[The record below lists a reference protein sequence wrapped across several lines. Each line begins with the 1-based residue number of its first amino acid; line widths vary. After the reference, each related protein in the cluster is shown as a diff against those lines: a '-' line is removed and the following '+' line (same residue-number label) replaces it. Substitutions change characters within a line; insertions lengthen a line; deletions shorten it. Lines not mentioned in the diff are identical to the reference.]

1 MPLDL
6 DATAKFFSTL
16 HIRDRD
22 VGTRKQFKLR
32 PQQVE
37 IMERCKEHIAKK
49 RRLYVIFLKAR
60 RVGISTW
67 ASAIQTAHCLSK
79 SDGHAAI
86 IAQIRETS
94 SELFQQAAGF
104 AKDLRPILPDIGIGA
119 KQLTYPHQRSEASNL
134 RHYTA
139 ATVHGTRGL
148 TFSSVHMTEAAF
160 YPYEGAY
167 TAILNT
173 LSKDPDNICLIET
186 TANGMEGPGEAY
198 YEYWQAAE
206 GGDNE
211 FLPIFLPWYEDPEY
225 VMDPEAAEDA
235 PRDDYERYLMHD
247 LKDHRSGKS
256 IRLGKD
262 RIAWFRDT
270 LFSKCEGS
278 LDKWKA
284 EYPSCLLG
292 DTLVGTHHGIMPI
305 SLVREGY
312 ESESGEI
319 TKSGQTGF
327 KACVEIL
334 TKSGRILRGT
344 FDHPIQKEDGSFVW
358 MQDSGG
364 CRIRLCPMRTSEFMH
379 VVEWHKELGVHC
391 SREITHTFA
400 RFLGYFMGDGCYH
413 GNTVSIAC
421 CARDED
427 VVADVSRLMGALFGN
442 SYSRATGS
450 KKGCTELRVGSV
462 AWGEMMKV
470 LGFYSPTSPH
480 RIVSVPECIF
490 LSPKEVIKEFLTGL
504 FEADGFNAY
513 PTSRVVLF
521 SKHVSF
527 LRDIQSLLLC
537 FGITCKVS
545 SRPAVNGQ
553 GRAYQSNTLSMRW
566 AEAIKFNSE
575 IGFVS
580 EYKRSR
586 SKEGEAPQKSLKID
600 LIDEV
605 ISLREIG
612 EHPVFDL
619 HVNHEDHVFSANGIA
634 CHNSPMEAFI
644 ATGSPA
650 FTHEELQFAHSS
662 QEPPL
667 HRGYIVPNALG
678 KMSFEEERSASGDDL
693 LLIWEYPQQHAHYFA
708 GVDTARGEETNI
720 TPGDYAAVVVWNA
733 ETGHMAARFMGR
745 VSPEK
750 IAKMAS
756 DIGRFYNDAAL
767 NVELN
772 NLGYVVM
779 RELRDRLFYPN
790 QYRWKGRDDKFDGK
804 PGTAFGFETTDRYR
818 RMMFNLFRTALYRK
832 ECVPKDAEFVRQMTA
847 TKMEMGFRW
856 NIAVGHDDVMMAAL
870 LGWIAKEQF
879 HPQVCNPRKPKNL
892 ILTPEQLEAEM
903 KQKTGL
909 ASPEVSWLMDGTSTA
924 LGSLM
929 VNANDH
935 LREIAKY
942 EKRHGKVDRLAGL

>member
-6 DATAKFFSTL
+6 DATARFFNTL

-22 VGTRKQFKLR
+22 IGTRKQFRLR

-37 IMERCKEHIAKK
+37 IMERCKDHLAKK

-104 AKDLRPILPDIGIGA
+104 AKDLRPVIPEIGIGA
-119 KQLTYPHQRSEASNL
+119 KQITYPHQRAESSNL

-225 VMDPEAAEDA
+225 VMDPESAEDA
-235 PRDDYERYLMHD
+235 PRDDYERYLMTD
-247 LKDHRSGKS
+247 LKDHRTGKS
-256 IRLGKD
+256 IKLGKD

-270 LFSKCEGS
+270 LYSKCEGS

-284 EYPSCLLG
+284 EYPS
-292 DTLVGTHHGIMPI
+292 
-305 SLVREGY
+305 
-312 ESESGEI
+312 
-319 TKSGQTGF
+319 
-327 KACVEIL
+327 
-334 TKSGRILRGT
+334 
-344 FDHPIQKEDGSFVW
+344 
-358 MQDSGG
+358 
-364 CRIRLCPMRTSEFMH
+364 
-379 VVEWHKELGVHC
+379 
-391 SREITHTFA
+391 
-400 RFLGYFMGDGCYH
+400 
-413 GNTVSIAC
+413 
-421 CARDED
+421 
-427 VVADVSRLMGALFGN
+427 
-442 SYSRATGS
+442 
-450 KKGCTELRVGSV
+450 
-462 AWGEMMKV
+462 
-470 LGFYSPTSPH
+470 
-480 RIVSVPECIF
+480 
-490 LSPKEVIKEFLTGL
+490 
-504 FEADGFNAY
+504 
-513 PTSRVVLF
+513 
-521 SKHVSF
+521 
-527 LRDIQSLLLC
+527 
-537 FGITCKVS
+537 
-545 SRPAVNGQ
+545 
-553 GRAYQSNTLSMRW
+553 
-566 AEAIKFNSE
+566 
-575 IGFVS
+575 
-580 EYKRSR
+580 
-586 SKEGEAPQKSLKID
+586 
-600 LIDEV
+600 
-605 ISLREIG
+605 
-612 EHPVFDL
+612 
-619 HVNHEDHVFSANGIA
+619 
-634 CHNSPMEAFI
+634 SPMEAFI

-667 HRGYIVPNALG
+667 HRGYIVPNDLG
-678 KMSFEEERSASGDDL
+678 KMRFEEERSASGDDL

-733 ETGHMAARFMGR
+733 ETGNMAARFMGR

-779 RELRDRLFYPN
+779 RELRDRLYYPN

-832 ECVPKDAEFVRQMTA
+832 EAVPKDAEFVRQMTA

-892 ILTPEQLEAEM
+892 ILTPEQLEAEL
-903 KQKTGL
+903 KQQTGQ
-909 ASPEVSWLMDGTSTA
+909 ASPEVSWLIDGTSTA

-942 EKRHGKVDRLAGL
+942 EKRHGKVDRLAGI